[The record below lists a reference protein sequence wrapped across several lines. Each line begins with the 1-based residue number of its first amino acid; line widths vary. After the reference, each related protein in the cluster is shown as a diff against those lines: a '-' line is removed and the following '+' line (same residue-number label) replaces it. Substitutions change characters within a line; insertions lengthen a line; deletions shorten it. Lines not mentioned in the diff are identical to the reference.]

1 MSAKFAPKIII
12 KRTGD
17 KFPPHGYDPSALPGS
32 VVKRTRSNGQIH
44 AERRARSRPIVVR
57 SPPYC
62 HWCILLYQRVS
73 ALSRSPALSL

>member
-32 VVKRTRSNGQIH
+32 VVKRTRSNGQVH
-44 AERRARSRPIVVR
+44 AERRA
-57 SPPYC
+57 
-62 HWCILLYQRVS
+62 
-73 ALSRSPALSL
+73 